1 MCGVACAATQAILD
15 LEKLGIDHQAAIR
28 PSILIYSVIRLIGF
42 LALRSRHTAYYTAL
56 DPSTML
62 RQAVSD
68 HYLDM
73 LPLQKLLVKLFPEQK
88 DFKISVCS

>member
-1 MCGVACAATQAILD
+1 
-15 LEKLGIDHQAAIR
+15 
-28 PSILIYSVIRLIGF
+28 
-42 LALRSRHTAYYTAL
+42 
-56 DPSTML
+56 ML